1 MADDDATRMRLVEL
15 RSNNGFLRNVRFAP
29 RLTVVSGFGPP
40 ARVGAWIA
48 AALTG
53 PRPEGVEGTIEV
65 AGRSLALDDLP
76 ATLLPPQSSIVLTDR
91 DLDDARRSIVEPR
104 YRRVVQRRESA
115 AAERAREEI
124 GRNAAA
130 SRFATLEHRLAE
142 IEPALAETLQR
153 AAADEQRSE
162 TIATL
167 QGLLAEVDEA
177 AIAAREPDP
186 DALRVAQ
193 EWETIQSQRAELARA
208 QPRLSL
214 DDAERRVEVAER
226 ALEHARRTRAT
237 AADIARLSSLQRAVS
252 DASADGTDR
261 DAIHELEYAGQAGAH
276 EHSDARD
283 VALAAERD
291 ALAQLGHTHSSFL
304 ISVVAPGTPA
314 DDIRQIEAH
323 LAAMRTELRQA
334 QTVASLPTWPEIA
347 QAQLDLRGKAAGVLG
362 HFPGEDV
369 AGELRAFRPGA
380 PALAQARAQLEAGLT
395 AAAIDT
401 TGDVEAA
408 ANRWLDEQQRNPP
421 ADHTG
426 RLEELRAEREAVESD
441 LRSQAA
447 ELVAIAARLRDLD
460 RRLADL
466 SMQESRLATE
476 LATDLERC
484 ASEDIE
490 RALHDVLDEFVSG
503 RRVPGRLPIV
513 VAGAGSA
520 FGAQTRQPTLRE
532 LERASERLQVVV
544 IVDDPEVE
552 AWAGTLGPGASVW
565 SPAVAARLEAE
576 ERARRDAEAQARR
589 DAEERAVR
597 EAEER
602 ARRAAEERARR
613 EEEER
618 ARTVRELPLAP
629 RADVVDL
636 AGADLGHPAGADLRT
651 APDAERGADREAGT
665 ATADDEIQVHI
676 ATSARVAPVPDNYVP
691 PPPTPEQPVEARVI
705 DATETIDARE
715 AGEAAAGEGDEW
727 WVPIV
732 ARPGASRATRP
743 VGEDLTQ
750 RRRRAEQ
757 LLADATSLTAHC
769 DVHRNIE
776 TTLHCARCRLPFCEQ
791 CLALVGEPPA
801 LHCVDCALELSGVRS
816 GRHDEHE

>member
-29 RLTVVSGFGPP
+29 RLTVVTGFGAPE
-40 ARVGAWIA
+40 RVGEWIA

-53 PRPEGVEGTIEV
+53 PRPEGVEGTVEV
-65 AGRSLALDDLP
+65 AGRSLALGDLP
-76 ATLLPPQSSIVLTDR
+76 ATMLPPQSSIVLGDH

-104 YRRVVQRRESA
+104 YRRVVQRREAA
-115 AAERAREEI
+115 AAERAREDI

-130 SRFATLEHRLAE
+130 SRFASLEHRLAE
-142 IEPALAETLQR
+142 IEPALADTLQQ
-153 AAADEQRSE
+153 AAVDEQRRE

-177 AIAAREPDP
+177 AIAAREADP
-186 DALRVAQ
+186 GALALAD
-193 EWETIQSQRAELARA
+193 EWEALQGQRAALAAA

-214 DDAERRVEVAER
+214 KDAQRRVEVAQG

-237 AADIARLSSLQRAVS
+237 PDDIARLQQLQRAVN
-252 DASADGTDR
+252 DASADGASDEPSR
-261 DAIHELEYAGQAGAH
+261 ADAAEFPSVAQHGDASSHEPQPREL
-276 EHSDARD
+276 
-283 VALAAERD
+283 ALVAERD

-304 ISVVAPGTPA
+304 ISVVAPDA
-314 DDIRQIEAH
+314 QAEDIRQVEAH
-323 LAAMRTELRQA
+323 LAAMQDELRQA
-334 QTVASLPTWPEIA
+334 QIVAALPTWPEIA
-347 QAQLDLRGKAAGVLG
+347 ERQLDLRGKAAGVLG
-362 HFPGEDV
+362 HFPADDV

-380 PALAQARAQLEAGLT
+380 PALAQARAKLEAGLT

-408 ANRWLDEQQRNPP
+408 ANRWLDEQQRKPP
-421 ADHTG
+421 IDHTA
-426 RLEELRAEREAVESD
+426 RLEELRGERESVESD
-441 LRSQAA
+441 LRAQAA

-466 SMQESRLATE
+466 SLQESRLATE
-476 LATDLERC
+476 LATDLDGC

-513 VAGAGSA
+513 VAGAASA
-520 FGAQTRQPTLRE
+520 FGTQTREPTLRE

-565 SPAVAARLEAE
+565 SPDVAARIDSE
-576 ERARRDAEAQARR
+576 ERARRDAEARARR
-589 DAEERAVR
+589 EAEERAVR

-602 ARRAAEERARR
+602 ARQEAEERARR

-618 ARTVRELPLAP
+618 ARTVRELPYAA
-629 RADVVDL
+629 RAELVDL
-636 AGADLGHPAGADLRT
+636 AEAEAAPPAPPAVP
-651 APDAERGADREAGT
+651 APDVAGP
-665 ATADDEIQVHI
+665 DDEIHVHI
-676 ATSARVAPVPDNYVP
+676 ATSARVAPVPTYAP
-691 PPPTPEQPVEARVI
+691 PPPPPSDLPPAAEANVV

-715 AGEAAAGEGDEW
+715 AATTGGEGDDW

-757 LLADATSLTAHC
+757 MMADANSITVHC
-769 DVHRNIE
+769 DVHRNVE
-776 TTLHCARCRLPFCEQ
+776 TGLHCARCRLPFCEQ

-801 LHCVDCALELSGVRS
+801 LHCVDCALELSGVRT
-816 GRHDEHE
+816 GHPDEHE